1 MEGGLV
7 DDVVAIFT
15 QDGVGGEVVGGGED
29 VGVGKVSH
37 GVGLGWAFGIFVF
50 LLLQE

>member
-1 MEGGLV
+1 MIELCLV
-7 DDVVAIFT
+7 SFWAF
-15 QDGVGGEVVGGGED
+15 VGGEVVGGGED

-50 LLLQE
+50 LLL